1 MINIKLTTVGGTEKM
16 IQVNTIKDAHQY
28 IEELPKRLKNKTRVR
43 VDCDIAGLNG
53 WITGT
58 HPTG

>member
-1 MINIKLTTVGGTEKM
+1 MIYIKLTSIQGTEK
-16 IQVNTIKDAHQY
+16 IVEVNTIKDAHQY
-28 IEELPKRLKNKTRVR
+28 VQELPKRLKNKARVR

-58 HPTG
+58 HPAE